1 MTAKTTDYCD
11 ISVHNTVPKVVRYN
25 AKKYPDEVALRE
37 KDFGIWVEHTWADY
51 YDAVRWL
58 GLGMRE
64 MGLKRGDVLGL
75 LGESRPEWIWGKI
88 GAHAVG
94 AISLGIYQDSIGEEV
109 SYLINYSEARFILA
123 EDEEQV
129 DKILELFDELKTVE
143 KVIYCDPRGM
153 RKYDDDRLV
162 SIEDVYQIGKNI
174 EARSPDLFDHELDS
188 CQPEDVATFL
198 ATSGTTGRPK
208 LSMMQGGPFLQHA
221 YEFLKYEPKYPGDN
235 YVAVLPLPWV
245 IEQKFVIFQA
255 PIARVIVNMVEEQ
268 ESMMEDLREIGPH
281 SILLAPRAWETI
293 AADVRS
299 RMMDSSRFKN
309 MMFNLGMKLGGRA
322 LDKGR
327 KSWLAELILFRA
339 LRDRLGFT
347 YLRSATTGGAAM
359 GPDTFRFFLA
369 MQVPLRQL
377 YGQTELGGAYT
388 IHEYGDVDFNTVG
401 KAFSNSE
408 IRIEGK
414 DANGVGEIVAK
425 TAGMFS
431 GYFKNE
437 KATNEDVRDG
447 WMFTGDAGYFDDKDH
462 LVVIDRIKDIAV
474 TSGGDNFSPMF
485 IENKLKFSQY
495 IAEAVILGHEKP
507 YLAAIICLRYSTVA
521 KWAEQRGIAFTN
533 YANLA
538 SRPQIYDLI
547 RDEMIEVNKSLQD
560 AHKIQK
566 FILLYKELDADDGEL
581 TRTRKVRRSV
591 VNEKYDDII
600 SMVYSDD
607 NVVHVD
613 TTIAFQD
620 GTKSRIV
627 TDLKIEKL
635 SGGLENT

>member
-1 MTAKTTDYCD
+1 
-11 ISVHNTVPKVVRYN
+11 
-25 AKKYPDEVALRE
+25 
-37 KDFGIWVEHTWADY
+37 
-51 YDAVRWL
+51 
-58 GLGMRE
+58 
-64 MGLKRGDVLGL
+64 
-75 LGESRPEWIWGKI
+75 
-88 GAHAVG
+88 
-94 AISLGIYQDSIGEEV
+94 
-109 SYLINYSEARFILA
+109 
-123 EDEEQV
+123 
-129 DKILELFDELKTVE
+129 
-143 KVIYCDPRGM
+143 
-153 RKYDDDRLV
+153 
-162 SIEDVYQIGKNI
+162 
-174 EARSPDLFDHELDS
+174 
-188 CQPEDVATFL
+188 
-198 ATSGTTGRPK
+198 
-208 LSMMQGGPFLQHA
+208 
-221 YEFLKYEPKYPGDN
+221 
-235 YVAVLPLPWV
+235 
-245 IEQKFVIFQA
+245 
-255 PIARVIVNMVEEQ
+255 
-268 ESMMEDLREIGPH
+268 MEDLREIGPH

>member
-1 MTAKTTDYCD
+1 MMGTKATDYCD

-25 AKKYPDEVALRE
+25 AQKFPDEVALRE
-37 KDFGIWVEHTWADY
+37 KDFGIWVEHSWSHY
-51 YDAVRWL
+51 YDHVRWL

-75 LGESRPEWIWGKI
+75 LGESRPEWIWGAI
-88 GAHAVG
+88 GAHAIG
-94 AISLGIYQDSIGEEV
+94 AISLGIFQDSIGDEI
-109 SYLINYSEARFILA
+109 SYLVNYSEARFILA

-129 DKILELFDELKTVE
+129 DKVLDLFDDLKTIE

-153 RKYDDDRLV
+153 RKYDDDRLI
-162 SIEDVYQIGKNI
+162 SIEEVYRIGKEV
-174 EARSPDLFDHELDS
+174 EAKHPDLFDRELDS

-208 LSMMQGGPFLQHA
+208 LSMMQGGPFLEHA
-221 YEFLKYEPKYPGDN
+221 YEFLKYESKYPGDN

-268 ESMMEDLREIGPH
+268 ESLMEDLREIGPH

-299 RMMDSSRFKN
+299 KMMDSSPFKK
-309 MMFNLGMKLGGRA
+309 MMFNLGMKLGGNA

-327 KSWLAELILFRA
+327 KSWLAEFILFRA

-347 YLRSATTGGAAM
+347 FLRSATTGGAAM

-388 IHEYGDVDFNTVG
+388 IHEFGDVDFNTVG
-401 KAFSNSE
+401 KAFSNSQL
-408 IRIEGK
+408 RIEDR

-425 TAGMFS
+425 TGGMFI

-437 KATNEDVRDG
+437 EATNEDVRDG
-447 WMFTGDAGYFDDKDH
+447 WMHTGDAGYFDDKDH

-507 YLAAIICLRYSTVA
+507 YLSAIVCLRYSTVA

-538 SRPQIYDLI
+538 SRPQVYDLI
-547 RDEMIEVNKSLQD
+547 RNEMIEVNRDLQD

-581 TRTRKVRRSV
+581 TRTRKVRRSI
-591 VNEKYDDII
+591 VNEKYKDII
-600 SMVYSDD
+600 NTIYSDIG
-607 NVVHVD
+607 VVHVD

-627 TDLKIEKL
+627 TDLKIENL
-635 SGGLENT
+635 DNELTI

>member
-1 MTAKTTDYCD
+1 
-11 ISVHNTVPKVVRYN
+11 
-25 AKKYPDEVALRE
+25 
-37 KDFGIWVEHTWADY
+37 
-51 YDAVRWL
+51 
-58 GLGMRE
+58 
-64 MGLKRGDVLGL
+64 
-75 LGESRPEWIWGKI
+75 
-88 GAHAVG
+88 
-94 AISLGIYQDSIGEEV
+94 
-109 SYLINYSEARFILA
+109 
-123 EDEEQV
+123 
-129 DKILELFDELKTVE
+129 
-143 KVIYCDPRGM
+143 
-153 RKYDDDRLV
+153 
-162 SIEDVYQIGKNI
+162 
-174 EARSPDLFDHELDS
+174 
-188 CQPEDVATFL
+188 
-198 ATSGTTGRPK
+198 
-208 LSMMQGGPFLQHA
+208 
-221 YEFLKYEPKYPGDN
+221 
-235 YVAVLPLPWV
+235 
-245 IEQKFVIFQA
+245 
-255 PIARVIVNMVEEQ
+255 MVEEQ

-299 RMMDSSRFKN
+299 KMMDSSPFKN
-309 MMFNLGMKLGGRA
+309 MMFNLGMKLGGNA

-327 KSWLAELILFRA
+327 KSWLAEFILFRA
-339 LRDRLGFT
+339 LRDSLGFT

-425 TAGMFS
+425 TGGMFS

-447 WMFTGDAGYFDDKDH
+447 WMYTGDAGYFDDKDH
-462 LVVIDRIKDIAV
+462 LVVIDRIKDIAI

-507 YLAAIICLRYSTVA
+507 YLSAIVCLRLSTVA
-521 KWAEQRGIAFTN
+521 KWAEHRGIAFTN

-538 SRPQIYDLI
+538 SRPQVYDLI
-547 RDEMIEVNKSLQD
+547 RGEMLEVNKNLQD
-560 AHKIQK
+560 AHKIHK

-581 TRTRKVRRSV
+581 TRTRKVRRGV
-591 VNEKYDDII
+591 INEKYDDII
-600 SMVYSDD
+600 GTIYSDD
-607 NVVHVD
+607 DVVHVD

-627 TDLKIEKL
+627 TDLTIEKL
-635 SGGLENT
+635 VNRPENT